1 MAEELRINIYK
12 ITRGACRRLQG
23 PCPHAVCRFN
33 LTSERRD
40 NRGAKSSQYQ
50 LPVVHETCALE
61 AADHGGMTLEEI
73 ASRLSLTR
81 ERVRQIEL
89 GALKKLWARLG
100 GDEVEREASEPA
112 TGFHRPTKIAA

>member
-12 ITRGACRRLQG
+12 ITRGACRKLSG

-33 LTSERRD
+33 LTTERRD
-40 NRGAKSSQYQ
+40 NRGAKSAQAH
-50 LPVVHETCALE
+50 LPVVHESCALE
-61 AADHGGMTLEEI
+61 AANQGGMTLEEI
-73 ASRLSLTR
+73 AARLSLTR

-100 GDEVEREASEPA
+100 GDEAEREGSEPA
-112 TGFHRPTKIAA
+112 PGVRRPARIAA

>member
-12 ITRGACRRLQG
+12 ITRGACRKLSG

-33 LTSERRD
+33 LTTERRD
-40 NRGAKSSQYQ
+40 NRGAKSAQTH
-50 LPVVHETCALE
+50 LPVVHESCALE
-61 AADHGGMTLEEI
+61 AANQGGMTLEEI
-73 ASRLSLTR
+73 AARLSLTR

-100 GDEVEREASEPA
+100 GDETEREGSEPA
-112 TGFHRPTKIAA
+112 PGVRRPARIAA

>member
-12 ITRGACRRLQG
+12 ITRGACRRLAG
-23 PCPHAVCRFN
+23 PCPHSVCRFN

-40 NRGAKSSQYQ
+40 SRGAKPSQLH
-50 LPVVHETCALE
+50 LPVVRETCALE
-61 AADHGGMTLEEI
+61 AADQGGMTLEEI

-89 GALKKLWARLG
+89 GALKKLWAKLG
-100 GDEVEREASEPA
+100 ADEVEREERGATPA
-112 TGFHRPTKIAA
+112 FRRPARIAA